1 MNKKE
6 YKELSSL
13 AANGDAKAF
22 SRLYETVYG
31 AMYYTAFYSLASEAD
46 SIEVVLGTARDAF
59 NTINRLHNEE
69 SFRVFILKTLCA
81 RIRTFFKDYGDTMND
96 RDYGSEI
103 KNALFTLDNLDR
115 MCVVMSIAAKFT
127 PEEISFYSGMSKRA
141 VKKRITRALNSA
153 EILNH
158 KDTRREMLHKVVP
171 EDVLPQNIINLMID
185 ETAEPPEPD
194 AFTFLMR
201 LRDLGIGSTDFLYLL
216 EGCGAPESAVE
227 RIRSNPAMSLQGLIL
242 TLENSGLTGEDY
254 TRMLYT
260 ARQIWERTLTMRLE
274 RTEQISEGEYPDEI
288 DDVDESDEIADE
300 EQFDEASFTEV
311 FDKINGEL
319 CEPVGESAASEA
331 DDEPA
336 EQGFIEYEEQESAT
350 EYEVAE
356 PLAEQRG
363 SFTETFDRITVE
375 AAESVSNPVP
385 AAEEEIPETAG
396 ESFTEAFD
404 RVTEEVM
411 GSAPSGYS
419 GDTTMIVKI
428 DPEQIREE
436 LARLTEGGE
445 EEEYE
450 DSPLPEEFEERAP
463 SPYHK
468 RALFIGAAGA
478 AAVIACG
485 AAAGMLFAPRGTV
498 SYAADEREVFADIY
512 DSYYAGVAGGENVCA
527 FPDGNC
533 EVFGDLLIR
542 SEGLGVF
549 TDGNCIYDVG
559 YETISVNLFADGN
572 LTVSEDLIPPENSRF
587 VAAFDDNGALIA
599 VFSGKQSGFM
609 RIDDGKTQYIARQD
623 GVLTDYRAENGKITL
638 ATVHTPTFTHSFTA
652 NDTNVYLPCFG
663 LDEVKPIPAK
673 NVILSGTA
681 GYSYAV
687 NAAYKTADGAVE
699 SSAAALGNPLYA
711 SADGRCVMNGDDGM
725 ILEMGDKPSF
735 VKCGKATLAAFC
747 ENGSATLEDGTVY
760 IRDKKGKTTAKVENL
775 AEAPQ
780 SLRFSG
786 DFLIISGK
794 EKVILSLDCS
804 DIKNPKTAE
813 LRAVQGKVSGDSAVV
828 LESADSSVTLTRYA
842 SENGKPKAVANV
854 TKNISGDTDSKPRVI
869 ANTVVFTEDS
879 CIAAFDYFDGV
890 SVVSQLELFGKEQK
904 SLTLYDDKT
913 GFAFAFVQNGKFYAV
928 SSSGINDILK

>member
-1 MNKKE
+1 
-6 YKELSSL
+6 
-13 AANGDAKAF
+13 
-22 SRLYETVYG
+22 
-31 AMYYTAFYSLASEAD
+31 MYYTAFYPLASEAD

-242 TLENSGLTGEDY
+242 TLENSRLTGEDY

-331 DDEPA
+331 DEPA
-336 EQGFIEYEEQESAT
+336 EQGFIEYEEQESAA
-350 EYEVAE
+350 EYEAAE

-363 SFTETFDRITVE
+363 SFTETFGRITVE

-485 AAAGMLFAPRGTV
+485 VAAGMLFAPRGTV

-533 EVFGDLLIR
+533 EVFGDLLIS

-559 YETISVNLFADGN
+559 YEIISVNLFADGN

-638 ATVHTPTFTHSFTA
+638 ATVYTPTFTHSFTA

-699 SSAAALGNPLYA
+699 SSAAALGNPLFA
-711 SADGRCVMNGDDGM
+711 SADGCCVMIGDDGM

-747 ENGSATLEDGTVY
+747 ENGSAILEDGTVY
-760 IRDKKGKTTAKVENL
+760 IRDRNGTVTAKVENL

-794 EKVILSLDCS
+794 EKVILSLDCL

>member
-31 AMYYTAFYSLASEAD
+31 AMYYTAFYPLASEAD

-242 TLENSGLTGEDY
+242 TLENSRLTGEDY

-331 DDEPA
+331 DEPA
-336 EQGFIEYEEQESAT
+336 EQGFIEYEEQESAA
-350 EYEVAE
+350 EYEAAE

-363 SFTETFDRITVE
+363 SFTETFGRITVE

-485 AAAGMLFAPRGTV
+485 VAAGMLFAPRGTV

-533 EVFGDLLIR
+533 EVFGDLLIS

-559 YETISVNLFADGN
+559 YEIISVNLFADGN

-638 ATVHTPTFTHSFTA
+638 ATVYTPTFTHSFTA

-699 SSAAALGNPLYA
+699 SSAAALGNPLFA
-711 SADGRCVMNGDDGM
+711 SADGCCVMIGDDGM

-747 ENGSATLEDGTVY
+747 ENGSAILEDGTVY
-760 IRDKKGKTTAKVENL
+760 IRDRNGTVTAKVENL

-794 EKVILSLDCS
+794 EKVILSLDCL